1 MIQEIQEILKNPN
14 FINTIIGIIVA
25 LLGVGGIFI
34 GVQKHNKQ
42 TQKSGDNSTNIQA
55 NGNITIGGNINDK

>member
-1 MIQEIQEILKNPN
+1 MFKEIIENLDLTK
-14 FINTIIGIIVA
+14 IIIAIIT
-25 LLGVGGIFI
+25 LLGTTGIFI

-42 TQKSGDNSTNIQA
+42 TQKSGGNSTNIQA

>member
-1 MIQEIQEILKNPN
+1 MFEEIIKNLDLN
-14 FINTIIGIIVA
+14 KIVLAIIT
-25 LLGVGGIFI
+25 LLGTGIFI

-42 TQKSGDNSTNIQA
+42 TQKSGNNSINIQA